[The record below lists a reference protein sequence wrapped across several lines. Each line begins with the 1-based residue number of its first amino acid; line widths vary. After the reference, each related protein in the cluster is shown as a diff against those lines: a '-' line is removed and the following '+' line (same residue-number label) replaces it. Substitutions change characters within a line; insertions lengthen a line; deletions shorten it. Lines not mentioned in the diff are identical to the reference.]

1 MTLTE
6 QIITDAF
13 RQSNLLALSV
23 SPTEAQ
29 KEEALR
35 YLNRIVRSVF
45 GNEAG
50 ESLTAFAIGD
60 KNISRPRGYPFLGLE
75 NDQDWFVPTNT
86 RVMLSLTEPCKLY
99 LTPAPDDGARFGV
112 SDAARNLATYPVTLH
127 GNGAYIEGS
136 ASIVLDT
143 NGFEGEWFYRRD
155 LASWMKTSPLDY
167 DTEFPFPSEFDDFFI
182 TMLALRLN
190 PSYGASLDPQSGEI
204 LSRSRSQLRSRY
216 TQHIPEHSEIALTR
230 MSRMSVNRDQWNDF
244 YSNYDPNLTFNR
256 GRPW

>member
-13 RQSNLLALSV
+13 RQSNLIALGV

-50 ESLTAFAIGD
+50 ESLIAFAVGD
-60 KNISRPRGYPFLGLE
+60 KNISRPRGYPYLGIE

-86 RVMLSLTEPCKLY
+86 RLMLNLTKPQQFY
-99 LTPAPDDGARFGV
+99 LTPAPDDGARFGI
-112 SDAARNLATYPVTLH
+112 SDAANNLGTYKVTLY
-127 GNGAYIEGS
+127 GNGSFIDGASSIE
-136 ASIVLDT
+136 LNE

-155 LASWMKTSPLDY
+155 LASWMKTAPLDY
-167 DTEFPFPSEFDDFFI
+167 TTVFPFPEEFDDFFI

-190 PSYGASLDPQSGEI
+190 PAYGASIDEQSNAV
-204 LSRSRSQLRSRY
+204 LTRTRTQLRARY
-216 TQHIPEHSEIALTR
+216 SQHIPEHSEIALIR
-230 MSRMSVNRDQWNDF
+230 MSRTAVDRDQWSTY

>member
-13 RQSNLLALSV
+13 RQSNLIALGV

-50 ESLTAFAIGD
+50 ESLTAFAVGD
-60 KNISRPRGYPFLGLE
+60 KNISRPRGYPFLGIE

-86 RVMLSLTEPCKLY
+86 RLMLNLTKPQSFW
-99 LTPAPDDGARFGV
+99 LTPAPDDGARFGI
-112 SDAARNLATYPVTLH
+112 SDAAQNLSTYNVTLH
-127 GNGAYIEGS
+127 GNGAFIDG
-136 ASIVLDT
+136 ASSVILNT
-143 NGFEGEWFYRRD
+143 NGYEGEWFYRRD
-155 LASWMKTSPLDY
+155 LASWMKTSPL
-167 DTEFPFPSEFDDFFI
+167 THETVFPFPSEFDDFFI

-190 PSYGASLDPQSGEI
+190 PAYGTSIDEQSNAV
-204 LSRSRSQLRSRY
+204 LTRTRTQLRARY
-216 TQHIPEHSEIALTR
+216 SQHIPEHSEIALIR
-230 MSRMSVNRDQWNDF
+230 MSRSAVDRDQWSTF